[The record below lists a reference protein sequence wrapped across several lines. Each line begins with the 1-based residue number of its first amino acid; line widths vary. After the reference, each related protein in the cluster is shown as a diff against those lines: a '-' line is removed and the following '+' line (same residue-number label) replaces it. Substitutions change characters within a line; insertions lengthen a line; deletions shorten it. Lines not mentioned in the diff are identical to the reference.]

1 MNNLN
6 VDINIVN
13 SIDTKIKHNCSHLDL
28 WFYGRES
35 ENFIYYED
43 NFFGLKN
50 QILLKNL
57 LDEPEITVSK
67 SCLWVDKFY
76 PPRSRGS
83 VQNLI
88 DSVARIKNIQNG
100 YLPIHA
106 ACVSNDE
113 HTILIPAYP
122 NVGKTLSC
130 LQLLKEGY
138 KYISDDTVLVD
149 KNGYASL
156 TSFPSAIHYKDF
168 LKFVSPS
175 DIGDLKYYQTLLRAK
190 IHDSNK
196 ILSRIIQ
203 PPKIALGEIFPNKN
217 KAKVD
222 TIATV
227 EIGPKKTEK
236 INEFNMTEKIMNINN
251 YSLSKLNNPL
261 IWAYSY
267 FNDDFSIEDIEITN
281 WENLCDF
288 VENSDKHYTLSCN
301 DKNWIKVFEEILNEK

>member
-1 MNNLN
+1 MKDFN

-13 SIDTKIKHNCSHLDL
+13 SIDTNIKHDCSRIDL
-28 WFYGRES
+28 WFYGREN

-43 NFFGLKN
+43 IFFGMKN

-67 SCLWVDKFY
+67 SCLWLDKFY
-76 PPRSRGS
+76 PPRSRLS

-88 DSVARIKNIQNG
+88 DSVTRIKQIQNG

-106 ACVSNDE
+106 ACVSNNE
-113 HTILIPAYP
+113 HTILIPAFP

-149 KNGYASL
+149 KNGYAYL
-156 TSFPSAIHYKDF
+156 TSFSAGIGQRDF
-168 LKFVSPS
+168 LKFIKPN
-175 DIGDLKYYQTLLRAK
+175 DIGKWKYYQTLLRAK
-190 IHDSNK
+190 IYESNK
-196 ILSRIIQ
+196 IVERLIQ
-203 PPKIALGEIFPNKN
+203 PPKIALGEIFPTKD

-222 TIATV
+222 MIATV
-227 EIGPKKTEK
+227 EIGPKRIEK
-236 INEFNMTEKIMNINN
+236 IDKYVMCDKILKINN
-251 YSLSKLNNPL
+251 YSLSRLNNPL

-267 FNDDFSIEDIEITN
+267 FNNDFTVEEIENMNWTNLFGFVESSEKYYSLSCDN
-281 WENLCDF
+281 WE
-288 VENSDKHYTLSCN
+288 
-301 DKNWIKVFEEILNEK
+301 WIKVFKEII

>member
-1 MNNLN
+1 MKEFNVNFNVVKTIDNN
-6 VDINIVN
+6 
-13 SIDTKIKHNCSHLDL
+13 IKHNCSRLDL
-28 WFYGRES
+28 WFYGREN

-43 NFFGLKN
+43 VFFGLKN

-67 SCLWVDKFY
+67 SCLWLDKFY

-83 VQNLI
+83 IQSLI
-88 DSVARIKNIQNG
+88 DSVIRIKQIQEG

-113 HTILIPAYP
+113 HTILIVAYP

-149 KNGYASL
+149 KNGYAYL
-156 TSFPSAIHYKDF
+156 TSFSAGIGQRDF
-168 LKFVSPS
+168 LKFIKPS
-175 DIGDLKYYQTLLRAK
+175 DIGKWKYYQTLLRAK
-190 IHDSNK
+190 IYESNK
-196 ILSRIIQ
+196 IIERIIQ
-203 PPKIALGEIFPNKN
+203 PPKIALGEIFPTKD

-222 TIATV
+222 IIATV
-227 EIGPKKTEK
+227 EIGPKRIEK
-236 INEFNMTEKIMNINN
+236 IDMFDITTKIMKINN
-251 YSLSKLNNPL
+251 YSLSRLNNPL

-267 FNDDFSIEDIEITN
+267 FNNDFNVEEIEGIN
-281 WENLCDF
+281 WMNLSDF
-288 VENSDKHYTLSCN
+288 VENCGIYYSLSCN
-301 DKNWIKVFEEILNEK
+301 DWNWIKIFKEIL